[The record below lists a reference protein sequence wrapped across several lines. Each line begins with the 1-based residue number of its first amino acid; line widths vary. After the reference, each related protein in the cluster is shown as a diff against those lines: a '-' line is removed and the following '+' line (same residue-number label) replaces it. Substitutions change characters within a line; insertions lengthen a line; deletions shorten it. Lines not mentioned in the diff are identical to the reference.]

1 MTQPLRFGVAYD
13 FRNPR
18 DSGYSD
24 ATLYAQVLDQV
35 AFVDSL
41 GYDLVWMTE
50 HHFVDDGYLPSFVA
64 AAGAIA
70 ARTSRVRISTDVAL
84 APFHHPIRLAED
96 MAVLDNLSGGR
107 MELGLGL
114 GYAPHEFRAF
124 GIPRPQRV
132 SRSEEAIAILRQA
145 WSDGPVEFAGKRYT
159 FSGVEVYP
167 KPVQSGGIPLWMAAQ
182 SAAGA
187 ERAARFGMHLL
198 PQGATATTIEPW
210 RNAVIE
216 RGGDPAAFR
225 IGVIRS
231 WLVTDDPER
240 DWPAYRTAER
250 YRMRGYRAWAEESGD
265 DVTDFQDASRIPQT
279 YIIGDVGSCAE
290 QVADFVLTYG
300 ITDLCTW
307 AAPPGILPEATNAN
321 LERFAR
327 DVIPR
332 VRELVAVA
340 NPSASRNET
349 EQ

>member
-1 MTQPLRFGVAYD
+1 MAQRLRFGVAYD
-13 FRNPR
+13 FRNPPG
-18 DSGYSD
+18 SGFSN

-35 AFVDSL
+35 AFAESL
-41 GYDLVWMTE
+41 GYDLVWLTE
-50 HHFVDDGYLPSFVA
+50 HHFVDDGYLPSFAV

-124 GIPRPQRV
+124 DIPRAQRV
-132 SRSEEAIAILRQA
+132 SRSEETIQVLRQA
-145 WSDGPVEFAGKRYT
+145 WSDEPVRFVGKR
-159 FSGVEVYP
+159 FSFDGVTVYP
-167 KPVQSGGIPLWMAAQ
+167 KPVQPGGIPLWMAAQ
-182 SAAGA
+182 SEGGA
-187 ERAARFGMHLL
+187 RRAARFGAHLL
-198 PQGATATTIEPW
+198 PQGTTVTTIEPW
-210 RNAVIE
+210 RNEVIA

-225 IGVIRS
+225 IGIVRS
-231 WLVTDDPER
+231 WLVTDDQER
-240 DWPAYRTAER
+240 DWPAFRAAEQ

-265 DVTDFQDASRIPQT
+265 SVTDFKDPSRIPQT
-279 YIIGDVGSCAE
+279 YMIGDVESCAG
-290 QVADFVLTYG
+290 QVADFMLTYG

-332 VRELVAVA
+332 VRNIVAA
-340 NPSASRNET
+340 GRG
-349 EQ
+349 